1 MSAAHFIELV
11 VPPCA
16 GAASPSAQAAGATEL
31 QAGTQVEERVEVR
44 ERLAPLCRVVCHDD
58 PISTMEFVVH
68 VFMDHF
74 RMTYPA
80 AMEKMLAVHEKGA
93 AVIAHYPKSLAEKR
107 VQRAK
112 AFARA
117 NGFPLTFSI
126 EEDD

>member
-1 MSAAHFIELV
+1 MSPVLE
-11 VPPCA
+11 
-16 GAASPSAQAAGATEL
+16 SQ
-31 QAGTQVEERVEVR
+31 TQVEERVEVK
-44 ERLAPLCRVVCHDD
+44 ERVAPLCRVICHDD
-58 PISTMEFVVH
+58 PVTTMEFVVH

-74 RMTYPA
+74 RMTYSRA
-80 AMEKMLAVHEKGA
+80 VDKMMSVHHKGA

-107 VQRAK
+107 VTKAK

>member
-1 MSAAHFIELV
+1 MSAVPV
-11 VPPCA
+11 VETVTRPTQGA
-16 GAASPSAQAAGATEL
+16 GPGI
-31 QAGTQVEERVEVR
+31 QVVERTEVR

-58 PISTMEFVVH
+58 PVSTMEIVVH
-68 VFMDHF
+68 IFQDHF
-74 RMTYPA
+74 RMTHSA

-107 VQRAK
+107 VNRAK

-117 NGFPLTFSI
+117 NGSPLTFSI